1 MSATPKKEAHPTR
14 RREPPLKVYCL
25 PAERSA
31 IEANAQQ
38 SGKTVSSFLRLV
50 GTGMTVHS
58 AVDQKAVREL
68 ARINADLGRLGGLL
82 KALLT
87 NDERLDGYTGMQ
99 LQELTEGTIREIL
112 ATQAMLQEC
121 VRKIL

>member
-1 MSATPKKEAHPTR
+1 M
-14 RREPPLKVYCL
+14 
-25 PAERSA
+25 
-31 IEANAQQ
+31 
-38 SGKTVSSFLRLV
+38 
-50 GTGMTVHS
+50 
-58 AVDQKAVREL
+58 
-68 ARINADLGRLGGLL
+68 GRLGGLL

-87 NDERLDGYTGMQ
+87 NDERLDGYTGKQ